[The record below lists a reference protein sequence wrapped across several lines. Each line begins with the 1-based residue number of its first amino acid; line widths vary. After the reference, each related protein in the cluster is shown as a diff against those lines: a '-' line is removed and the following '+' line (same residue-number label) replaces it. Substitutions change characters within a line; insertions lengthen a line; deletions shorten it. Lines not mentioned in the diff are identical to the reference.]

1 MKIFSFIKKNSSA
14 VLGITI
20 LVLIIVAMLLI
31 KNLFMYDENKAIYGS
46 RLDGLEKYKVSSEQI
61 DKMKKKVSESSKK
74 VEVKISGKI
83 IDVII
88 DANDDV
94 NLESAKKMG
103 QDILEEIS
111 DDQKNVYDYQVY
123 VKNEKNKSQFPI
135 IGYKHHSKEN
145 ISWTKDRAES

>member
-1 MKIFSFIKKNSSA
+1 
-14 VLGITI
+14 
-20 LVLIIVAMLLI
+20 
-31 KNLFMYDENKAIYGS
+31 MYDENKAIYGS

-88 DANDDV
+88 DAKDDV

>member
-1 MKIFSFIKKNSSA
+1 MSWSSIEKAPIFKDNVRKDYPEGLWYKCDECGEIIFKRDFEDNQYVCIKCQHHY
-14 VLGITI
+14 TI
-20 LVLIIVAMLLI
+20 PPEERIRR
-31 KNLFMYDENKAIYGS
+31 F
-46 RLDGLEKYKVSSEQI
+46 LDPDTFEEY
-61 DKMKKKVSESSKK
+61 
-74 VEVKISGKI
+74 
-83 IDVII
+83 
-88 DANDDV
+88 DV

>member
-46 RLDGLEKYKVSSEQI
+46 RLDGLEKYQVSSEQI